1 MPRIV
6 QYRDKCI
13 GCNLCYEMWP
23 LRWRMS
29 KTDGKS
35 VLVGG
40 EKKKLVYTTLI
51 SEDEVE
57 INKKIADACPVKLI
71 KIQM

>member
-40 EKKKLVYTTLI
+40 EKKKLVHHL
-51 SEDEVE
+51 
-57 INKKIADACPVKLI
+57 NF
-71 KIQM
+71 